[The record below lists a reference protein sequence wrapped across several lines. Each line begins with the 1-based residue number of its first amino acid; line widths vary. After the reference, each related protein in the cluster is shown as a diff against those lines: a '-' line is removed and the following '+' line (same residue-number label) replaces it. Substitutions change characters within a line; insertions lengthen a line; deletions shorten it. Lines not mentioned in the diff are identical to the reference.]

1 MTSQWFNLYSR
12 TISFAYK
19 SRQEADARAMH
30 DRLYVVRMD
39 TYNGVSTLHLESL
52 E

>member
-1 MTSQWFNLYSR
+1 MTSQWFNLYGR

-19 SRQEADARAMH
+19 SRQEADDKAMH
-30 DRLYVVRMD
+30 DRLYVLRID
-39 TYNGVSTLHLESL
+39 TCNGVTTAHLEGL